1 VSRRALVLTAALL
14 AAALLAACSSAQIPS
29 SDPSPSDQAACRSLV
44 AGLPNTLDGDE
55 NSGRSDYAAAWGD
68 PRIVLRC
75 GVSTPA
81 GYRPD
86 SEMVVVNGVSW
97 FGEEQPKGY
106 LFTAVG
112 RTPLVEVYV
121 PDSHQP
127 EVNPLV
133 DLAPAM
139 SQHTKVTGAAGV
151 AP

>member
-1 VSRRALVLTAALL
+1 VSRRALVLTALL
-14 AAALLAACSSAQIPS
+14 LTGCSSAQIPS

-44 AGLPNTLDGDE
+44 AALPDTLDGDE
-55 NSGRSDYAAAWGD
+55 NTGRSDFAAAWGD
-68 PRIVLRC
+68 PRIVLKC
-75 GVSTPA
+75 GVATPA
-81 GYRPD
+81 GYQPD
-86 SEMVVVNGVSW
+86 SEMVVVNDVSW

-139 SQHTKVTGAAGV
+139 TQYTKVSGAAGV